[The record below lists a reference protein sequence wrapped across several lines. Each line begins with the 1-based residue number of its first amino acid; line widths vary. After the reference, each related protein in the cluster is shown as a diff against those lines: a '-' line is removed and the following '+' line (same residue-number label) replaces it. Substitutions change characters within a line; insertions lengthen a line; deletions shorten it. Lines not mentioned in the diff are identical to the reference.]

1 MLIVSSTPN
10 LQHLCCPT
18 ANGMPLNRRHR
29 WLAER
34 RALHGHP
41 TTIIAQHREY
51 ATVGDENRPRS
62 DDDGLPWPESI
73 SASAPPTPY
82 QIFQME
88 KTALYSKRRFYE
100 LVKLYH
106 PDRHAHFCNLPQI
119 DRLSPDTKMK
129 RYRLVVAAN
138 DILSDPS
145 RRKAYDQCEAGWSS
159 HPDIDGPAHSRDFR
173 TKSRWS
179 GYHEYGSPARNATWE
194 DWEKWYQRDTKPPQT
209 PVYFSNGGFVFLVA
223 FVAAASAVGQASRVD
238 DHKTRF
244 NERAELVHTEC
255 NKNLQ
260 QRRNETRELSDKDQT
275 ALRLAHWR
283 YGRSGTGLDLHTED
297 LIDHG

>member
-1 MLIVSSTPN
+1 M
-10 LQHLCCPT
+10 
-18 ANGMPLNRRHR
+18 
-29 WLAER
+29 
-34 RALHGHP
+34 
-41 TTIIAQHREY
+41 IAQHREY
-51 ATVGDENRPRS
+51 ATVGDGNGPRS
-62 DDDGLPWPESI
+62 DDNLLPWPESM

-106 PDRHAHFCNLPQI
+106 PDRHAHFCNNPHI

-145 RRKAYDQCEAGWSS
+145 RRRAYDQREAGWSS
-159 HPDIDGPAHSRDFR
+159 HSDVGGPAHSWDSR
-173 TKSRWS
+173 TKARWS
-179 GYHEYGSPARNATWE
+179 GFHDNGSAARNATWE
-194 DWEKWYQRDTKPPQT
+194 DWEEWYRKDTKPPQT

-223 FVAAASAVGQASRVD
+223 FVTAASAVGQASRVD
-238 DHKTRF
+238 EHKTRF
-244 NERAELVHTEC
+244 DERAELVHMEC

-275 ALRLAHWR
+275 ALRLAQW
-283 YGRSGTGLDLHTED
+283 RSGRVGIGSGLHQED
-297 LIDHG
+297 LTEHEVKPP